1 MFGKFSNLSRIDKRN
16 LKSARTHLYQALR
29 QITMVHNNHEP
40 FDMLSEELDD
50 LEHIIVRIEAA
61 LGVYE
66 MNKILTKRKE
76 GKEQNDEDVPHRP

>member
-1 MFGKFSNLSRIDKRN
+1 M
-16 LKSARTHLYQALR
+16 YQALR

-66 MNKILTKRKE
+66 MQKLITKRKE
-76 GKEQNDEDVPHRP
+76 EKP